1 MSKVLEMNKR
11 QIVLDD
17 GRYLIFY
24 TFGPSESLSPRDAA
38 VPIAEAT
45 ADERE
50 KEN

>member
-1 MSKVLEMNKR
+1 MIKVLEMNKR

-24 TFGPSESLSPRDAA
+24 SFGPLEGLSPRDA
-38 VPIAEAT
+38 VPMAETT
-45 ADERE
+45 ADEPE

>member
-24 TFGPSESLSPRDAA
+24 TFGPSERLRPRDAA
-38 VPIAEAT
+38 VPMTETT
-45 ADERE
+45 ADEPE